1 MQINPYLIFPGTCRE
16 ALDFY
21 AKVLGGELVA
31 LFTHADMPPEDQVH
45 GPDFADKVMHGQI
58 VVGGNLLMGSDAPPA
73 YYDKPQGSMVSITA
87 DTPEEAERIYAAF
100 VEGGRATMEMQET
113 SWAHRFAMLTDRYG
127 TPWMISCNKPMS

>member
-16 ALDFY
+16 AFDFY

-45 GPDFADKVMHGQI
+45 GPEFADKVMHAQI
-58 VVGGNLLMGSDAPPA
+58 VMGGNRLMGSDAPPA
-73 YYDKPQGSMVSITA
+73 YYSKPQGSMVSITV

-100 VEGGRATMEMQET
+100 VDGGQATMELQET
-113 SWAHRFAMLTDRYG
+113 SWARRFAMLSDRFG
-127 TPWMISCNKPMS
+127 TLWMISCDKPMS